1 MANVIVP
8 QVFKGIVSAKFKEK
22 VKLLNLAV
30 DMGDVPDFSE
40 VGDTIHFPK
49 FKTLDIT
56 KMKEMAK
63 GDILDVTELEQEDST
78 ATIKQVGF
86 ASRVYDIV
94 DLTAFGNHVDEN
106 GTQHSKIFA
115 RKLDT
120 DLANEA
126 QQTLLKVAT
135 TDAVAVTNSEL
146 SNAMAM
152 FEDEIDTEEF
162 AGIVINSRIVNSFY
176 AMPEFVDKAKTYVAD
191 GSGIVVGGLLG
202 YWRGIPVCV
211 ANHGTYDNVK
221 NECITYIIKKGALG
235 YKMKRDINIEL
246 ERIAKAKAT
255 DVVTDMIYAVKLLA
269 DDGLVVL
276 RKTIV

>member
-49 FKTLDIT
+49 FKTLDTT
-56 KMKEMAK
+56 KMVEMAK

-106 GTQHSKIFA
+106 GNQHAKIFA

-135 TDAVAVTNSEL
+135 TDAVAVTNAEL

-202 YWRGIPVCV
+202 YWRGIPVYV

-269 DDGLVVL
+269 DDGLVIL